1 MRAFDGGVPPKDNVT
16 TVQVTV
22 NRNLFC
28 PAWRNDNDLVE
39 ILETSDVASPVF
51 TVSASDDDT
60 QVNNCDHGHL
70 FHQSECRGSVKVLF
84 LQYKKELVG

>member
-28 PAWRNDNDLVE
+28 PAWRNDNDFVE

-60 QVNNCDHGHL
+60 QVTKTRVFTVFN
-70 FHQSECRGSVKVLF
+70 
-84 LQYKKELVG
+84 

>member
-28 PAWRNDNDLVE
+28 PVWKNDDNFVE

-60 QVNNCDHGHL
+60 QVNKTSA
-70 FHQSECRGSVKVLF
+70 FISPVRMPWI
-84 LQYKKELVG
+84 KEGVTFAV